1 MRHADAGY
9 EIAINCAKEQGLHL
23 PMHAKKYMEELA
35 VLFAIVKSTV
45 SAEYSAKN

>member
-1 MRHADAGY
+1 
-9 EIAINCAKEQGLHL
+9 
-23 PMHAKKYMEELA
+23 MEELA